1 MKLGITTVRKPDDY
15 VISLAKT
22 KSEKWEIPYFERE
35 GLLLEMAGKNDR
47 EGFLIYGHQP
57 PSFWVKENIYK
68 FHLGTSVLRIRQ
80 IQAGKRTDFV
90 IFFHLIARMY
100 WIVLLGMEEILQ
112 YSLFI

>member
-1 MKLGITTVRKPDDY
+1 MRLGITTVRKPDDY

-22 KSEKWEIPYFERE
+22 KSEKWKIPYFERE
-35 GLLLEMAGKNDR
+35 GLLLEMAGQNDR

-80 IQAGKRTDFV
+80 IQAGKKDRLCLLYTSPSPRDKRQS
-90 IFFHLIARMY
+90 RMP
-100 WIVLLGMEEILQ
+100 
-112 YSLFI
+112 SSA